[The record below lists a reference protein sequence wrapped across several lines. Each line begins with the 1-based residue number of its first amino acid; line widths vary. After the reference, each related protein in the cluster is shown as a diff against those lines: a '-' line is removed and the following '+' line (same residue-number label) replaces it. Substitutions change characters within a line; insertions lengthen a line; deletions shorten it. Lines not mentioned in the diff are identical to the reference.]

1 MEKTLKDKKILFI
14 SVKFF
19 NYEILIK
26 KQMEDLGAEVDWFDE
41 RPSNS
46 FFTKAMIRLNKNVIA
61 SSINTYYRRIIDKIK
76 NTQYDCFLLFKGE
89 AVPKF
94 FLEFLR
100 NNNPNIKLIFYT
112 WDSFDN
118 NGNGLKIIDSFD
130 FKYTFDAEDA
140 RRLNI
145 GFRPLFFAEDYG
157 RLYADR
163 KEFENDIAF
172 IGTAHSDRYII
183 TEKIRNWCDR
193 NGVKLF
199 AFYFSPS
206 KILFRYNKLVNK
218 NFKLFDYKKISFNSL
233 SHNDII
239 KIYKNS
245 KIILDINHPK
255 QKGLTM
261 RTFESLGA
269 GRKLITTNSEISK
282 YPFYNKQN
290 ILIIDRNNIQLNKDF
305 FEAEFREIEESLL
318 ECMSLRGFVEDIING
333 IEHKYWDNV

>member
-157 RLYADR
+157 RLYTDR

-318 ECMSLRGFVEDIING
+318 ERMSLRGFVEDIING